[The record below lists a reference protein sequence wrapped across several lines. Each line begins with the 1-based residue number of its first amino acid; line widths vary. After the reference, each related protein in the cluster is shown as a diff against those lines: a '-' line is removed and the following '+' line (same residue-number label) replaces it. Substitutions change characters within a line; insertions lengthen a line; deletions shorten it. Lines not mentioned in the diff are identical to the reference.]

1 MKNSFVACMKN
12 YFGLKQGQTSVEF
25 MKEFKELTVED
36 RKYFAD
42 LLPTVGYEVTGA
54 QAAA

>member
-1 MKNSFVACMKN
+1 MKNSFVACMKH

-54 QAAA
+54 QAA